1 MKTTLKNKLS
11 NFGLV
16 FLLTLF
22 TFVSCSKDE
31 TISMPQEQGQIE
43 IEISEGIES
52 IELKNQVEQNLSKI
66 KHLFEIAPPKS
77 MRKSNGKESKNDP
90 INLEDIQ
97 VNTEAY
103 GIIKNENGKVS
114 YTFEVDFPSDST
126 NVQEVINLH
135 TYYDEDGQ
143 LKSKLMRYELTNEE
157 FLVVTKNQSFDGF
170 WDKISYLDLDTTDI
184 DSTSAKN
191 TLARS
196 GDPCTC
202 EDDSPPTV
210 FWVPYENTG
219 QNGGSSASGVGYALP
234 PLNTLPPNVMAALQ
248 AAGVFVGVNYNNFAP
263 YGYGHNY
270 TTPVQYFSTNDLTI
284 PAYNASSSGTPFNNY
299 YAYYFSGIKNIIKD
313 YYEKV
318 YVPQINSYVNSS
330 ITTIEDHIV
339 KQKAVYDFFQ
349 FTYSLYAQNRTY
361 FYYLSSNHELTKSI
375 FHFLAENNRTNYDYN
390 QAKAFAISTIE
401 AVMEVGMAE
410 YSSNDYPGMDDGL
423 PFEWWNDDEFVENN
437 FSFNLAGEGFGD
449 LTTQEKWLVAAF
461 PARALI
467 IYNNKELAETE
478 TINRFGN
485 NGRNDKSDAFRHAFF
500 NAMNSNDAGD
510 TVARLFSN
518 AHESE
523 VTSNLILEVQ
533 MDLHNNNVGHTIGD
547 DASIFVSD
555 QDLSSSVY
563 QSLLNGLLVYLS
575 PLDAV
580 LPPNFGINSSTQII
594 PTN

>member
-1 MKTTLKNKLS
+1 MKNQLS
-11 NFGLV
+11 NFSLV
-16 FLLTLF
+16 FLLIFF
-22 TFVSCSKDE
+22 TFNSCSKDE
-31 TISMPQEQGQIE
+31 TISTPQKQGQIKVETKEE
-43 IEISEGIES
+43 IDNID
-52 IELKNQVEQNLSKI
+52 LKNQVEKNLSKI
-66 KHLFEIAPPKS
+66 KQLFQIAPPKS
-77 MRKSNGKESKNDP
+77 MRKSSGKGTENDP
-90 INLEDIQ
+90 INLENIQ

-103 GIIKNENGKVS
+103 NIVENENGEVS
-114 YTFEVDFPSDST
+114 FTFEVDFPSDST
-126 NVQEVINLH
+126 NVSEIINMH
-135 TYYDEDGQ
+135 TYYDENNQ
-143 LKSKLMRYELTNEE
+143 LKSQLIKYELTNEE
-157 FLVVTKNQSFDGF
+157 FLIATKNQSFDGF
-170 WDKISYLDLDTTDI
+170 WDKISTLDLETTNI
-184 DSTSAKN
+184 KTNSEKSTA
-191 TLARS
+191 ARS
-196 GDPCTC
+196 GDTCTC
-202 EDDSPPTV
+202 EGGGSTPTV
-210 FWVPYENTG
+210 IWVPYANNSG
-219 QNGGSSASGVGYALP
+219 YGGSSASGASYALP
-234 PLNTLPPNVMAALQ
+234 PLNSLPPQVLATLR
-248 AAGVFVGVNYNNFAP
+248 AAGVFTGINYNNFAP

-270 TTPVQYFSTNDLTI
+270 TSPVRYFSINDITI
-284 PAYNASSSGTPFNNY
+284 PAFNSSSSARPFNNY

-318 YVPQINSYVNSS
+318 YASQINSYVTSS
-330 ITTIEDHIV
+330 QTTIEDHIV
-339 KQKAVYDFFQ
+339 KQKAIYDFFQ
-349 FTYSLYAQNRTY
+349 FTYSLYAQNRTR
-361 FYYLSSNHELTKSI
+361 FYYLSSNHELTESI
-375 FHFLAENNRTNYDYN
+375 FYFLAKNNSYNYDYT
-390 QAKAFAISTIE
+390 QAKAFSESAIE
-401 AVMEVGMAE
+401 ALMEVGIAN
-410 YSSNDYPGMDDGL
+410 YSSNDYPGMDENL
-423 PFEWWNDDEFVENN
+423 SFEWWLDEEFVENN
-437 FSFNLAGEGFGD
+437 FSFNLVGEGFGD

-478 TINRFGN
+478 TMNMFGN

-580 LPPNFGINSSTQII
+580 IPPNFGINSSTQIT

>member
-16 FLLTLF
+16 FVLTLF
-22 TFVSCSKDE
+22 TFNSCSKDE
-31 TISMPQEQGQIE
+31 TISIPQEQGQIE
-43 IEISEGIES
+43 VEIKETIDN
-52 IELKNQVEQNLSKI
+52 IDLKNQVEKNLSKI
-66 KHLFEIAPPKS
+66 RQLFEIIPPKS
-77 MRKSNGKESKNDP
+77 MRKSSGKGTENDP

-97 VNTEAY
+97 INTEAY
-103 GIIKNENGKVS
+103 TSVKNENGKVS

-126 NVQEVINLH
+126 NVQEIINLH
-135 TYYDEDGQ
+135 TYYDENGQ

-157 FLVVTKNQSFDGF
+157 FLTATKNQSFDGF
-170 WDKISYLDLDTTDI
+170 WDKISYLNLETTVI
-184 DSTSAKN
+184 DSNSKKNTSARN
-191 TLARS
+191 

-202 EDDSPPTV
+202 EDDSPPTAI
-210 FWVPYENTG
+210 WVPYSNNSG
-219 QNGGSSASGVGYALP
+219 YGGSSASGVGYALP
-234 PLNTLPPNVMAALQ
+234 PLNSLPPNVMAALQ
-248 AAGVFVGVNYNNFAP
+248 AAGVFVGINYNNFAP

-270 TTPVQYFSTNDLTI
+270 TTPVQHFSTNDLTI
-284 PAYNASSSGTPFNNY
+284 PAYNTSSSATPFNNY

-349 FTYSLYAQNRTY
+349 FTYALYAQNSTH
-361 FYYLSSNHELTKSI
+361 FYYLSSNHDLTESI
-375 FHFLAENNRTNYDYN
+375 FYFLAENNRTNYDYN